1 MITDNSGISMV
12 TKFGD
17 HKSLLRVRGIEDQKQ
32 RILELEAKWD
42 HVIIDSRA
50 FNDELRRLHKK
61 GLLITTT
68 KYDRKYT
75 TDVYTAHYEHKYYY
89 IPLISFYYQ
98 RKRVAG
104 WEGVHALLL
113 AANASLDE
121 ILFHMQLWMTMT
133 DHMYRARE
141 VSHSLSYL
149 YRCLAEYDKMIDV
162 AGIDEKMLPES
173 LQRSRSLEMLADA
186 SDGLNLNTEI
196 LARTIVLVDALI
208 QDSGKTVSATKR
220 SRIVSLVY
228 NAEVAALKKSDQ
240 EIRRII
246 DLAAVDGTVGT

>member
-1 MITDNSGISMV
+1 
-12 TKFGD
+12 
-17 HKSLLRVRGIEDQKQ
+17 
-32 RILELEAKWD
+32 
-42 HVIIDSRA
+42 
-50 FNDELRRLHKK
+50 
-61 GLLITTT
+61 
-68 KYDRKYT
+68 
-75 TDVYTAHYEHKYYY
+75 
-89 IPLISFYYQ
+89 
-98 RKRVAG
+98 
-104 WEGVHALLL
+104 
-113 AANASLDE
+113 
-121 ILFHMQLWMTMT
+121 
-133 DHMYRARE
+133 
-141 VSHSLSYL
+141 
-149 YRCLAEYDKMIDV
+149 MIDV